1 MTKKDYIAL
10 AAALARLNAKAQA
23 EVRNNG
29 AFALLYLGGVQ
40 DATDAIADACA
51 ADNPRF
57 NRGAFLAACTAEQG
71 N

>member
-29 AFALLYLGGVQ
+29 AFALLYLAGVQ
-40 DATDAIADACA
+40 DGIQTVADTCA
-51 ADNPRF
+51 EGNPQF
-57 NRGAFLAACTAEQG
+57 NRGAFLEACTSQG
-71 N
+71 K